1 LFMVLLGA
9 LGTLLFRS
17 TGQDDLVLG
26 TPTAGRSR
34 RELERLIGLFVNTL
48 ALRTDLSGD
57 PSFRALLARTRAM
70 VLNASAHEEVP
81 FEKVVDEL
89 GVARN
94 LSHAPLFQVMLVL
107 QNVPVRTTSLPGLE
121 LSLLD
126 GDSGTAKFDLTFS
139 LTDEDGRLSG
149 AVEHNTDLFDVP
161 TIRRMVEHLGRL
173 LEG

>member
-34 RELERLIGLFVNTL
+34 RALERLIGLFVNTL
-48 ALRTDLSGD
+48 ALRVDLSGN

-70 VLNASAHEEVP
+70 VLDASAHEEVP

-107 QNVPVRTTSLPGLE
+107 QNMPVRTTTLPGLE
-121 LSLLD
+121 LRPLEV
-126 GDSGTAKFDLTFS
+126 DSGTAKFDLTFS
-139 LTDEDGRLSG
+139 FSEGDDSLAG
-149 AVEHNTDLFDVP
+149 AVEYNTDLFERP
-161 TIRRMVEHLGRL
+161 TIQRMVAHFRRL
-173 LEG
+173 